1 MNDKEFYINW
11 LNSLDFDKEDKKDED
26 IAEVIKAILKLK
38 EVKL

>member
-11 LNSLDFDKEDKKDED
+11 LNSLDFDKEDKDVYDEFRR
-26 IAEVIKAILKLK
+26 